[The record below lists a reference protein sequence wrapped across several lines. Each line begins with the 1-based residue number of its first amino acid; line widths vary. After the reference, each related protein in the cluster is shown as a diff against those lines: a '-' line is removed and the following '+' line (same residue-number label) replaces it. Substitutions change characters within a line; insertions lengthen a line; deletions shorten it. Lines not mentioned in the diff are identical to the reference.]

1 MFDGLLDLFDRDRA
15 RSSTSPKSF
24 KRGLRGMI
32 DRLADGHDRDDDDRG
47 LSARR
52 HDGNDGGETDH
63 IDRGPRRRHDRFDW
77 DD

>member
-24 KRGLRGMI
+24 KRGLRGMF
-32 DRLADGHDRDDDDRG
+32 DRLADGHDRF
-47 LSARR
+47 
-52 HDGNDGGETDH
+52 E
-63 IDRGPRRRHDRFDW
+63 W